1 MPAVL
6 EDHRLLVETPKRFR
20 RIGVSAR
27 VRYLVKWKGC
37 PEHESIGKSEM
48 DRHGDLIKDS
58 VEAVLVRK
66 GLLVTVLLQNLFFF
80 GPTVLWQASS
90 TSAPLGSWESTH
102 CIPKVDVSVDPHVVC
117 FRNGVLKI

>member
-6 EDHRLLVETPKRFR
+6 EDHRLLVETPKRVR

-58 VEAVLVRK
+58 VGAVLVRK
-66 GLLVTVLLQNLFFF
+66 GLLVTMLLQNLFLGQQSCGKRLQLRLPLAAGSLRIAFQKLMDQSILMLF
-80 GPTVLWQASS
+80 ASE
-90 TSAPLGSWESTH
+90 TA
-102 CIPKVDVSVDPHVVC
+102 
-117 FRNGVLKI
+117 F